1 MEGPSYQLSLLV
13 WGRKGHLRVQSKPNS
28 MSSRSPSA
36 SRSTSSGSDNAS
48 FSLVMFSKEL
58 GKKVIVCM
66 GTVGSPSCVPACGP
80 RVSQASYW
88 PASGENRNGLSSA
101 EAQQQLLN

>member
-1 MEGPSYQLSLLV
+1 MEGPSHQLSPLV
-13 WGRKGHLRVQSKPNS
+13 WGQKGHLRVQSKPNS

-36 SRSTSSGSDNAS
+36 SRSTSSGSDSAS

-58 GKKVIVCM
+58 GKKVVCM
-66 GTVGSPSCVPACGP
+66 GTVGSPSCVPACRP
-80 RVSQASYW
+80 RVS

-101 EAQQQLLN
+101 EAQQQFLN